1 MWSSCLF
8 LAPKHTEP
16 CFETGD
22 HFKLHKF
29 PNAPFWLDYPNRH
42 SYSSKDPFTWIQME
56 QSSLGQTIPTLA
68 TVNMDRALTHGHP
81 CDTHLW
87 DRAQPWNFSEQ
98 FWPYPSSTC
107 SVFPERT
114 GSQNAPTD
122 KLGGYHGLVT
132 SCFSYQFRT
141 MQAWELTLDSYLPRS
156 SLVPTLHLDPAL
168 LLRPTSEPNRFLRLA
183 AQASFP
189 QEAFAEQ
196 RPQPQS
202 P

>member
-1 MWSSCLF
+1 MDIP
-8 LAPKHTEP
+8 ATRTYETELSP
-16 CFETGD
+16 GTSQNNSG
-22 HFKLHKF
+22 L
-29 PNAPFWLDYPNRH
+29 
-42 SYSSKDPFTWIQME
+42 I
-56 QSSLGQTIPTLA
+56 
-68 TVNMDRALTHGHP
+68 
-81 CDTHLW
+81 
-87 DRAQPWNFSEQ
+87 
-98 FWPYPSSTC
+98 PSSTC
-107 SVFPERT
+107 SVFPKRT

-156 SLVPTLHLDPAL
+156 SLVPTLHLDPVL
-168 LLRPTSEPNRFLRLA
+168 LLRPSSEPNRFLRFA

-189 QEAFAEQ
+189 QETFAEQ